1 MRTTRQH
8 WALNVTIAV
17 TLIALD
23 FPARADDWRAP
34 VTRAMV
40 EDQFVLFE
48 PDYREL
54 KAKRLERLRDL
65 ESSLFALQAAG
76 EPMFCSAHMLN
87 ETRWLLQSTAQWSR
101 IDKQLWLLGASLQD
115 KDQYFAMNQES
126 HDGSWGICYDEWF
139 KKLDPMIQAING
151 MAGKDVGPEHTE
163 LEFLRPV
170 DTPQEL
176 IDYLDRVRLSDIAAT
191 GLNRRDEL
199 GAVTSVVA
207 EIVFKQHVQD
217 YLARHVKGLDLGPGY
232 ADAFRRYID
241 GWQDP
246 ETGYWGPWYE
256 IGGEVRKAT
265 DLSTTYHIVAYLKGD
280 VRNWDKI
287 VATTLAIENEEYPY
301 GWRHQ
306 GRMTDHNAYDVV
318 RIFQLGWPH
327 MDEGQQAQA
336 ARAIAELLDWS
347 LAESLQPDGSF
358 AAPPGFSSSVSDA
371 QYYGVSLLTKAGYCS
386 AKAPFWTDRTWPKA
400 EATCCGIAERLRG
413 FSIQIPAAEAA
424 RRRLAEAYPICAAGS
439 GTSGG

>member
-1 MRTTRQH
+1 MAKSWGH
-8 WALNVTIAV
+8 LAAIA
-17 TLIALD
+17 IAILAAAY
-23 FPARADDWRAP
+23 PAGADSWRPP

-48 PDYREL
+48 PDYRRL
-54 KAKRLERLRDL
+54 KAQRLERLRPL
-65 ESSLFALQAAG
+65 EEKLFALQAAG

-87 ETRWLLQSTAQWSR
+87 EVRWLLQSTTQWSR
-101 IDKQLWLLGASLQD
+101 IDKQLWLMGVSLQD

-126 HDGSWGICYDEWF
+126 HDGSWGVCYDEWF

-151 MAGKDVGPEHTE
+151 MAGEDIGPEHTE
-163 LEFLRPV
+163 LEFLQPI
-170 DTPQEL
+170 DSQEKL
-176 IDYLDRVRLSDIAAT
+176 VKYLDRVRLSDIAAT

-217 YLARHVKGLDLGPGY
+217 YIARNVTGIELGADY
-232 ADAFRRYID
+232 RDAFRQFID
-241 GWQDP
+241 DWQDP

-265 DLSTTYHIVAYLKGD
+265 DLSTTYHIVAYRKGD
-280 VRNWDKI
+280 VARWDKI

-306 GRMTDHNAYDVV
+306 GRLTDHNAYDVV

-327 MDEGQQAQA
+327 MDEAQRARA
-336 ARAIAELLDWS
+336 ARAIDGLLEWS
-347 LAESLQPDGSF
+347 LTESLQPDGAF
-358 AAPPGFSSSVSDA
+358 AAPTGFSSSVSDA
-371 QYYGVSLLTKAGYCS
+371 QYYGVSLLTKTGYC
-386 AKAPFWTDRTWPKA
+386 ATQTPFWTDRTWP
-400 EATCCGIAERLRG
+400 EAKETCCRIAARLAS
-413 FSIQIPAAEAA
+413 FNAQIPAAVAA
-424 RRRLAEAYPICAAGS
+424 RRRLGEAYPVCPSPPVI
-439 GTSGG
+439 GGGG